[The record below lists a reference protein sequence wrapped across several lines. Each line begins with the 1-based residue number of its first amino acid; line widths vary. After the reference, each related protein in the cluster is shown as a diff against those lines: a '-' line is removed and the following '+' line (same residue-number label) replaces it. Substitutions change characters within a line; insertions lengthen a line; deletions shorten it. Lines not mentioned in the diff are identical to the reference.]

1 MKDSTM
7 KRRSHQITGER
18 GGSSWVERTASRTM
32 LRAVRFTDEDFS
44 KPLIA
49 VAVPYTNGTPCNDH
63 IRDLGD
69 LLQQEIE
76 AAGGKAIIFG
86 TPVVSDGISMGTE
99 AMKYSLVSREVIAD
113 AIELMTEGYQVDGVI
128 TLSGCDKTIP
138 AALMPIARHDLV
150 GLTLYGGSI
159 LPGQHGNQELN
170 IVSAFEGIGAH
181 SAGTMNDHELHI
193 IECRACP
200 GAGSCGGMYTANTM
214 AAAIEAMGMSLPGS
228 SSNMAVDRSNRISGD
243 KSRDAAESARTLMV
257 LLKQEITAR
266 QIMTRKAFEN
276 ALTVAWALGGST
288 NAVLHLLALAREAD
302 VDLSLKDI
310 AEITSK
316 VPLLGNFKPF
326 GRYLMN
332 DLYRLGGVPVVMKV
346 LLDAD
351 FLHGDCLTVTGQTI
365 AENLKNTPPLAEN
378 QDVLFPV
385 IAPYAPAGRHICIL
399 HGNLAEEGCVL
410 KQSGKELKTLSGPA
424 RVFDREEDALKA
436 ILGGDINPGDIIVI
450 RYEGPKGGPGMRE
463 MLSPSAALMGAGLG
477 ESVALIT
484 DGRFSGGTHGIMI
497 GHVAPEAQT
506 GGNIALIQEGDQ
518 VEINLDKE
526 ELNLLVDDN
535 ELSARRERW
544 QQPVSK
550 YERGVL
556 AKYAKLVSS
565 AAKGAVTS

>member
-1 MKDSTM
+1 M
-7 KRRSHQITGER
+7 KRRSSRITGEK
-18 GGSSWVERTASRTM
+18 GGANWVERTAARTM
-32 LRAVRFTDEDFS
+32 LRAVRFKDEDFD
-44 KPLIA
+44 KPVIA

-69 LLQQEIE
+69 LVQREIE

-138 AALMPIARHDLV
+138 AALMPIARNDLV

-159 LPGQHGNQELN
+159 LPGLHGVEELN

-181 SAGTMNDHELHI
+181 SAGRIDDSQLHQ

-214 AAAIEAMGMSLPGS
+214 AAAIEALGMSLPGTA
-228 SSNMAVDRSNRISGD
+228 SNMAVERDNRLSQG
-243 KSRDAAESARTLMV
+243 KSDDAGKSARALV
-257 LLKQEITAR
+257 ELLKQGTTAR

-288 NAVLHLLALAREAD
+288 NAVLHILALAREAA
-302 VDLSLKDI
+302 VELTLKDI
-310 AEITSK
+310 AAITSK

-332 DLYRLGGVPVVMKV
+332 DLYRIGGVSMVMKL
-346 LLDAD
+346 LLDGG
-351 FLHGDCLTVTGQTI
+351 FLHGDCLTVTGKTI
-365 AENLKNTPPLAEN
+365 AENLATAPALPAG
-378 QDVLFPV
+378 QDVVYPLDQ
-385 IAPYAPAGRHICIL
+385 PYAVAGRHIRIL
-399 HGNLAEEGCVL
+399 YGNLAPEGCVL
-410 KQSGKELKTLSGPA
+410 KQSGKDLKTMSGPA
-424 RVFDREEDALKA
+424 RVFDAEEGALNA
-436 ILGGDINPGDIIVI
+436 ILGGEINPDDIVII
-450 RYEGPKGGPGMRE
+450 RYEGPQGGPGMRE

-477 ESVALIT
+477 DSVALIT

-497 GHVAPEAQT
+497 GHVAPEAWQ
-506 GGNIALIQEGDQ
+506 GGNIALAQEGDQ
-518 VEINLDKE
+518 LEINLERE
-526 ELNLLVDDN
+526 ELNLLIDAAV
-535 ELSARRERW
+535 LAQRRKNW
-544 QQPVSK
+544 KQPEQK
-550 YERGVL
+550 YTHGVL
-556 AKYAKLVSS
+556 AKYARLVLS
-565 AAKGAVTS
+565 ASKGAVTS